1 MDTIYNHRAVEEKW
15 RKIWEEKPVNPKD
28 DKKPKYYCLDMF
40 PYPSGA
46 GLHVGHWRGYVISDV
61 WSRYQ
66 IMHGKYVIHPMG
78 WDAFGL
84 PAENYAIKTGQHP
97 SISTAKNIANIKRQ
111 VKQIGA
117 VYDWDMEINT
127 TDPKYYKWTQWI
139 FVQMFKHGLAYEK
152 EMPLNWCPHCK
163 AVLANEEAEGGVC
176 ERCGTPVTKK
186 NLRQWMLKITA
197 YADRLLDGLK
207 DLDWP
212 EKVKKMQTDWIGR
225 SYGAEVNFPLKSSP
239 DKHITV
245 FTTRPDTLYG
255 ATFMVLAPEHEMVKE
270 LTTDDQREAVEAYC
284 KAAANKSNVDR
295 VQNKEKTGVWT
306 GSYAID
312 PLNGAEV
319 PIWVSDYVLADH
331 GTGAIM
337 CVPAHDQR
345 DWDFAKKFGL
355 KIIPVISPD
364 GSDMSDMKEPYV
376 EAKGKMINSGD
387 WNGMDSDKLKAEAP
401 DLIEKKG
408 LGKRT
413 VSYKLRDWV
422 FSRQRYWGEPIPIIH
437 CPKCGA
443 VPVPEDQLPVVLPDV
458 ESYQP
463 TDTGESPLASMT
475 DWVNTTCPCCGGP
488 AKRETNTMPQWA
500 GSSWYFLRYV
510 DVHNDKELVSREK
523 ADKYLPVDMYIG
535 GVEHAVL
542 HLLYSRFYTKF
553 LHDIGVV
560 GFDEPFTKLFNQGMI
575 CGRDRETGK
584 PTKMSKSLG
593 NIVSPDDIVNDYGCD
608 ALRLYEL
615 FVGPPELDSIW
626 DDAGID
632 GISRFIKRFYSMVI
646 DNAEKDVAETPELL
660 RLRHGLIKDI
670 TQRLES
676 FNLNTVI
683 SAFMEYNNKFVDLT
697 KSTGVDKETLKT
709 MVKLI
714 APFAPHIGE
723 ELWEVLGGTDSVFH
737 TEWPEF
743 DEAHLKA
750 DTITLPVQVS
760 GKTRVTVDVPA
771 DADKDT
777 IIALGKEALGDRL
790 DGKTIIKEIYVPGKI
805 INIVA
810 K

>member
-1 MDTIYNHRAVEEKW
+1 MATQYNHKLIEAKW
-15 RKIWEEKPVNPKD
+15 TKKWEEKPVNVND
-28 DKKPKYYCLDMF
+28 GVKPKYYCLDMF
-40 PYPSGA
+40 PYPSGN

-66 IMHGKYVIHPMG
+66 LMHGKYVIHPMG

-84 PAENYAIKTGQHP
+84 PAENYAIKNGIHP
-97 SISTAKNIANIKRQ
+97 SISTASNIASIK
-111 VKQIGA
+111 KQIKQIA
-117 VYDWDMEINT
+117 AIYDWNMEVNT
-127 TDPKYYKWTQWI
+127 TDPDYFKWTQWI

-152 EMPLNWCPHCK
+152 EMPINWCPSCK
-163 AVLANEEAEGGVC
+163 TGLANEEVKEGKC
-176 ERCGTPVTKK
+176 ERCGADVTKK

-197 YADRLLDGLK
+197 YAERLLNDLDK
-207 DLDWP
+207 LDWP
-212 EKVKKMQTDWIGR
+212 EKVKKMQTEWIGK
-225 SYGAEVNFPLKSSP
+225 STGAEVQFKI
-239 DKHITV
+239 DGREDEITV
-245 FTTRPDTLYG
+245 YTTRPDTLYG
-255 ATFMVLAPEHEMVKE
+255 ATFMVLAPEHELAAGLSTPE
-270 LTTDDQREAVEAYC
+270 T
-284 KAAANKSNVDR
+284 KAAVDDYIYQTSLRSSVDR
-295 VQNKEKTGVWT
+295 MADHEKTGVFT
-306 GSYAID
+306 GSYAIN
-312 PLNGAEV
+312 PLNGAKI
-319 PIWVSDYVLADH
+319 PIWLSDYVLADY

-337 CVPAHDQR
+337 CVPAHDDR
-345 DWDFAKKFGL
+345 DFEFAKKFNIP
-355 KIIPVISPD
+355 IIQVIAKD
-364 GSDMSDMKEPYV
+364 GKEIENMT
-376 EAKGKMINSGD
+376 EAYTEASGIMINSGE
-387 WNGMDSDKLKAEAP
+387 WNGMESSVLKKEAP
-401 DLIEKKG
+401 HIIEEKG
-408 LGKRT
+408 FGKAT
-413 VSYKLRDWV
+413 TNYKLRDWV

-437 CPKCGA
+437 CPDCGA
-443 VPVPEDQLPVVLPDV
+443 VPVPEDQLPLTLPEV
-458 ESYQP
+458 EKYEP
-463 TDTGESPLASMT
+463 TGTGESPLAAIDS
-475 DWVNTTCPCCGGP
+475 WVNTTCPCCGKP

-510 DVHNDKELVSREK
+510 DVKNDKELVSKEK

-553 LHDIGVV
+553 LYDIGVV

-646 DNAEKDVAETPELL
+646 DNSEKDVAETPELL
-660 RLRHGLIKDI
+660 RLRHGLIRDI
-670 TQRLES
+670 SQRLES
-676 FNLNTVI
+676 FSLNTVI

-697 KSTGVDKETLKT
+697 KTTGVDKETLKT

-737 TEWPEF
+737 AEWPEF
-743 DEAHLKA
+743 NEEHLKA
-750 DTITLPVQVS
+750 DTITLPVQVC

-790 DGKTIIKEIYVPGKI
+790 DGKTIVKEIYVPGKI